1 MVRSNRTIANL
12 ASAIDSGTTNEFLG
26 LGDSGVLFEPVAY
39 ADISNKPTILDSA
52 ATIAL
57 FDSAYIAN
65 RQSGGGIDSAKMTN
79 LIDSAYVQARTAGG
93 GLDSAKMT
101 NLIDSAYITA
111 RVTSGLDSAGVTGLV
126 DSSYVTDRFAAN
138 SGFDWYLYTATA
150 GQTVFDSIDDNG
162 ETLSYSEDGIL
173 VFYNGILMLKTYDY
187 TATDGTSIT
196 LTTAAD
202 SGANLAVVKYGIGSS
217 AGAGTGSPN
226 DEWYGDRGIFAG
238 GYQGSGQPKD
248 RIEYLTI
255 STTGNSTDFGDLVA
269 ESQAHGALTGDVSTR
284 AVFAG
289 GNTGAAGNTM
299 QYITTTTTGNTTDF
313 GDLITASYQNCGFS
327 SGTRG
332 VFNLGIS
339 STITPA
345 SYLNNLEYITV
356 ATTGNATDFGD
367 ASASVSRSSAGGD
380 GAVGLVFGGYN
391 GTAQVNTIDKY
402 TIASPGNATDFGDL
416 DQARE
421 FTAACS
427 NQTYAVIGGGYNGSA
442 RINVLAYVTI
452 ATSGNATDFGDL
464 ISPGAQFAATA
475 NGTRGVFGGRFTG
488 TAFTRAVDY
497 ITIATPGNAAD
508 FGDLLGSGY
517 YDNAACSGDAS

>member
-65 RQSGGGIDSAKMTN
+65 RQSGGGIDSAKMAN

-162 ETLSYSEDGIL
+162 ETLSYNEDGIL

-202 SGANLAVVKYGIGSS
+202 SGANVAVVKYGIGSS
-217 AGAGTGSPN
+217 AAAQGI
-226 DEWYGDRGIFAG
+226 WYGDTAVASQASTVTSGAG
-238 GYQGSGQPKD
+238 GNVLSYYSIPTTGNAQDFGDLDHSAYRLCACADGTRAYFIGENAPSTLFNTIQ
-248 RIEYLTI
+248 YVTI
-255 STTGNSTDFGDLVA
+255 SSPGNSTDFGDMAQQARSSPAAVCDTIYAVA
-269 ESQAHGALTGDVSTR
+269 GGGLSDDISPTGPLDTLNYFSTGTSGNASSFGTMTR
-284 AVFAG
+284 TGIYWAAFNDATYGVFAG
-289 GNTGAAGNTM
+289 GAANGGVTNYNNNVID
-299 QYITTTTTGNTTDF
+299 YITIQTPGNGTDFGDLTVGRAFIDAGGNSTRMIISAGYTGSYSNVMDYVSPATPGNATDFGDTSENKYETKCASNATRLTSMGGQGQNSGTLNVIEYVTIDTTGNTTDF
-313 GDLITASYQNCGFS
+313 GDLTSTSYGGC
-327 SGTRG
+327 
-332 VFNLGIS
+332 
-339 STITPA
+339 A
-345 SYLNNLEYITV
+345 
-356 ATTGNATDFGD
+356 A
-367 ASASVSRSSAGGD
+367 AG
-380 GAVGLVFGGYN
+380 
-391 GTAQVNTIDKY
+391 
-402 TIASPGNATDFGDL
+402 
-416 DQARE
+416 
-421 FTAACS
+421 
-427 NQTYAVIGGGYNGSA
+427 
-442 RINVLAYVTI
+442 
-452 ATSGNATDFGDL
+452 
-464 ISPGAQFAATA
+464 
-475 NGTRGVFGGRFTG
+475 
-488 TAFTRAVDY
+488 
-497 ITIATPGNAAD
+497 
-508 FGDLLGSGY
+508 
-517 YDNAACSGDAS
+517 